1 MLAFIYNPAKVL
13 NYTFG
18 NNNTLFHKHIEMVIA
33 AKVVI
38 FADKICFYKI
48 FNILWIKLL

>member
-1 MLAFIYNPAKVL
+1 
-13 NYTFG
+13 
-18 NNNTLFHKHIEMVIA
+18 MVIA

-48 FNILWIKLL
+48 FNILWIKLLWTGSV